1 MGTNMKNDPKSNM
14 ANWYFIDVKVHT
26 DSWVV
31 QTACLFNMDY
41 TAPTFVRKCH
51 DGDWKAW
58 RLFNPGTANTAQVLS
73 GYTFSSA
80 NGVNLSG
87 TLMPVVTS
95 VIGDLYPPYSYTYT
109 VSTSGYYVFIIS
121 GLVRYND
128 PNSGTNFFMTKN
140 GNTISPNYHCSHTAY
155 QSGGGVTYVSN
166 VVKCGSGDIIKISA
180 SGNHYTDSSEG
191 SQVYFGY
198 VRI

>member
-1 MGTNMKNDPKSNM
+1 MGQSLVNAPKGSSGWFHIEVLCHLDTYTVQKAYDFTNSTCPV
-14 ANWYFIDVKVHT
+14 YIRT
-26 DSWVV
+26 
-31 QTACLFNMDY
+31 QTHGEWN
-41 TAPTFVRKCH
+41 
-51 DGDWKAW
+51 GW

-128 PNSGTNFFMTKN
+128 PDSGTNFFMTKN
-140 GNTISPNYHCSHTAY
+140 GNVISSKYQYSHTAY
-155 QSGGGVTYVSN
+155 QTGGGVTYVSN

-180 SGNHYTDSSEG
+180 SGNHYTASSEG